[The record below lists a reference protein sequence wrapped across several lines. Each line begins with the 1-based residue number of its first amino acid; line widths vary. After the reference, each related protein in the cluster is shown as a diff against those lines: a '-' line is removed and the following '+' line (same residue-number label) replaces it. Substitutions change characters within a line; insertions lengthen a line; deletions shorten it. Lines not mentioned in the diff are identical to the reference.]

1 MILAHK
7 IDAPLVP
14 ELYELVCK
22 QCGNEDEDCLVPCV
36 IDLENHTSVFN
47 CLRVPYVGFN
57 YAVKNRGIRII
68 KNRVFG
74 RSLPLT
80 DEYRLSSMK
89 DADPEMSFWDFWR
102 ELHHQIVGAERKTKK
117 QFESMA
123 EREIRMVGEVLY
135 LKWDGFGVC
144 QTVEFDTESK
154 TAKVESVTNWASP
167 KSQPIG
173 KKTIRKIEDYIFSYF
188 QKQEYTVTF
197 ITFE

>member
-1 MILAHK
+1 
-7 IDAPLVP
+7 
-14 ELYELVCK
+14 
-22 QCGNEDEDCLVPCV
+22 
-36 IDLENHTSVFN
+36 
-47 CLRVPYVGFN
+47 
-57 YAVKNRGIRII
+57 
-68 KNRVFG
+68 
-74 RSLPLT
+74 
-80 DEYRLSSMK
+80 
-89 DADPEMSFWDFWR
+89 MSFGDFWR
-102 ELHHQIVGAERKTKK
+102 ELHHQVVGAEQKTKK

-144 QTVEFDTESK
+144 QAEEFDTESK
-154 TAKVESVTNWASP
+154 TAKVESVTNWAYP